1 MRKKHFYSR
10 RYQLGL
16 FFVIIGLLTG
26 ISSSVVA
33 QNFPDKPLRLIVPF
47 PPGGPTDIVARTLG

>member
-1 MRKKHFYSR
+1 MRKNHFYSR

-33 QNFPDKPLRLIVPF
+33 QNFPDNPC
-47 PPGGPTDIVARTLG
+47 A